1 MLDKLLS
8 SSVKLRL
15 AIWLVE
21 LALPNENE
29 LKGRLRAG
37 LVAVLCA
44 VASAILLAFTC
55 AIAIF
60 GIGYMLQSLAGL
72 TTLQATL
79 ITAGMLIV
87 VSVILLLICRSKF
100 NDAVNSSSKA
110 SSLSFPNTDELIS
123 ELFKSFN
130 SGLKKPNTEQ

>member
-8 SSVKLRL
+8 STVKLRL

-29 LKGRLRAG
+29 LKGRLKSG

-44 VASAILLAFTC
+44 VASAILLAFIC
-55 AIAIF
+55 VLAAF
-60 GIGYMLQSLAGL
+60 GVGYMLQDIAGL
-72 TTLQATL
+72 NNVQATL
-79 ITAGMLIV
+79 VAAGLLIV
-87 VSVILLLICRSKF
+87 LAIILLAVCRCKF
-100 NDAVNSSSKA
+100 NDAVSSASKT
-110 SSLSFPNTDELIS
+110 SSLSLPNTDELIS

-130 SGLKKPNTEQ
+130 SGLKKTNTEQ